1 MTHNPPH
8 RAAGQGPEDTP
19 VLLPH
24 VVITV
29 TETGVLDVTVDGT
42 VFPPPSQGQAWTRG
56 TFGTLL
62 DAITA
67 DRTTTV
73 RIEVRE
79 TDGSVFTD
87 IIRGRRRP
95 TPEIPETEPGNPRGK
110 HAKNKGTQGPV
121 LAEIT
126 ADRFVPGEDVA
137 IAVIVSHT
145 DATGTG
151 SARTLLNTSQ
161 LASLLRT
168 GTGEV
173 VLFGRVSGTMHVRRL
188 P

>member
-1 MTHNPPH
+1 MTHNTQD
-8 RAAGQGPEDTP
+8 RAAGQAPEDIP
-19 VLLPH
+19 VALPH
-24 VVITV
+24 VIITV
-29 TETGVLDVTVDGT
+29 TEAGVLDVTVDGT
-42 VFPPPSQGQAWTRG
+42 VFPPPSESQAWSRG

-79 TDGSVFTD
+79 TNGSVFTD

-95 TPEIPETEPGNPRGK
+95 TPEPPETEPEDQRGK
-110 HAKNKGTQGPV
+110 HAKNKGSHRPV
-121 LAEIT
+121 LVEVA
-126 ADRFVPGEDVA
+126 ADGFVPGEDVA

-145 DATGTG
+145 DAAGTG
-151 SARTLLNTSQ
+151 SARTLLDTAQ
-161 LASLLRT
+161 LASLFRT

-173 VLFGRVSGTMHVRRL
+173 VLFGRISGTTHVRRL